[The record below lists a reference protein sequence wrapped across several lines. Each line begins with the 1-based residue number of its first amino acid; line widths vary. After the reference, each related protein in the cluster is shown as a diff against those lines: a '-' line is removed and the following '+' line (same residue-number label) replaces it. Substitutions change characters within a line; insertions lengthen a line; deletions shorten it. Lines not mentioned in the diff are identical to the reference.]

1 MLAMGVIL
9 EKGQV
14 SQYPRKHAFDPRF
27 LDTFDPRCFYRNFLR
42 SLSYEV
48 GQSVVVLLY
57 ICSTE

>member
-27 LDTFDPRCFYRNFLR
+27 LDTFDPRCFYRNFL
-42 SLSYEV
+42 
-48 GQSVVVLLY
+48 
-57 ICSTE
+57 